1 MCFGFGI
8 YSDISRD
15 AETRF
20 DISSYEL
27 DRSLRQRKKKKV
39 IRLMKNELG
48 AKMMM
53 ELVGLRPK
61 TYIYLSSSLNYVPS
75 ALSLLT
81 CLRALCAFM
90 PSRFT
95 RFNAFGPYVLS
106 RLTRLRALCTLIFTH
121 LITCLIYAPYLR
133 ALFTR
138 LNYTPYLC
146 ALLSAFKEIKTT
158 IKGNF
163 KMF

>member
-1 MCFGFGI
+1 
-8 YSDISRD
+8 
-15 AETRF
+15 
-20 DISSYEL
+20 
-27 DRSLRQRKKKKV
+27 
-39 IRLMKNELG
+39 MKNELG

-61 TYIYLSSSLNYVPS
+61 TYIYLSSSLNYVPF
-75 ALSLLT
+75 ALSLLM
-81 CLRALCAFM
+81 CLRALRAFM

-138 LNYTPYLC
+138 LNYTPYLR